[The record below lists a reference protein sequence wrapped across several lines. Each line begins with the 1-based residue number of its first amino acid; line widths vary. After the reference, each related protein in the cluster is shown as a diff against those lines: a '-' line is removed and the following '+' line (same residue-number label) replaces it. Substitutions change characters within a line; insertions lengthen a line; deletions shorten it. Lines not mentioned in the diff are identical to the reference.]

1 MIGKGTN
8 STKPVTL
15 PEVLDILEH
24 RRASGDIGYEQQTCY
39 DYANKFAK
47 ITKAKA
53 EKLVEDICGNE
64 KIKPETAV
72 KIIDIMPK
80 YKSQLNIILLKDKCE
95 LSDKEKEKVLE
106 LVASVKQ
113 KERKKA
119 EEAPAEAP
127 AEEAEAA
134 VEEPKKE

>member
-1 MIGKGTN
+1 MIGK
-8 STKPVTL
+8 STSSTRPASL

-39 DYANKFAK
+39 DYANRFAK
-47 ITKAKA
+47 LTKAKA
-53 EKLVEDICGNE
+53 EKLAESICENE

-80 YKSQLNIILLKDKCE
+80 HKSQLSIILLKDKCE

-113 KERKKA
+113 KERKKT
-119 EEAPAEAP
+119 EEAPAEA
-127 AEEAEAA
+127 AAEAA
-134 VEEPKKE
+134 EAVVEEPKKE